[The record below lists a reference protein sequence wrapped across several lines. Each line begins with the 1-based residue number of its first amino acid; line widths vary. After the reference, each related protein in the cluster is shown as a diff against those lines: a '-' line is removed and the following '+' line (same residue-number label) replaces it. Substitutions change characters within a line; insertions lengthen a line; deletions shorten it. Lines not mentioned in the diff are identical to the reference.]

1 MIKRQP
7 QPGDFAEDQAE
18 KLVSMAEV
26 IGITGIAF
34 TNHTIEHVLELSEP
48 QTYAVILV
56 GTTPLSP
63 VLFDYDVDAISG
75 AHAIAPKIVLHSVS
89 QGGGYLSTD

>member
-1 MIKRQP
+1 
-7 QPGDFAEDQAE
+7 
-18 KLVSMAEV
+18 MAEV

-56 GTTPLSP
+56 GTTPLSL
-63 VLFDYDVDAISG
+63 VLFNYDVDAISG
-75 AHAIAPKIVLHSVS
+75 AQAIASEIVLHSVS
-89 QGGGYLSTD
+89 QSDYLSTD

>member
-18 KLVSMAEV
+18 KLVAMTEI
-26 IGITGIAF
+26 IGITGTAF
-34 TNHTIEHVLELSEP
+34 TNHIIEHLLELCEP
-48 QTYAVILV
+48 QTYVVILV
-56 GTTPLSP
+56 GITPLSP

-75 AHAIAPKIVLHSVS
+75 AQAIDPEMVLHSVS
-89 QGGGYLSTD
+89 QGGYLSTD

>member
-18 KLVSMAEV
+18 KLVSITEV
-26 IGITGIAF
+26 IGITGTAF
-34 TNHTIEHVLELSEP
+34 TNHTIEHLLELCKP
-48 QTYAVILV
+48 QTCVVILV
-56 GTTPLSP
+56 GITPLSP

-75 AHAIAPKIVLHSVS
+75 AQAIDPEIVLHSVS
-89 QGGGYLSTD
+89 QGSYLSID